1 MPVSLGRRRQVLAGE
16 SLREHRFGRKS
27 QNEDKEVESDAGGQ
41 GEEGAG
47 RPSGIGNMGR
57 RPVRRQVAVRPAKSG
72 SATPRTIC
80 SSSTSAHYSLRRA
93 VRSDR
98 PSSVPRACVIQVPA
112 KVRASLP
119 GTGTR
124 TCSQRS
130 RVGLCLQ
137 SKLNWRDTTADGL
150 ALDDCRSDGN
160 ELMKGEQRTTT
171 AAGSDDGRAV
181 DLDHCHNSCQRP
193 DRSTERCR
201 CAVSRCPSPRSSHR
215 TSVMAHTAVHRAA
228 SQVYS
233 HWPLS

>member
-1 MPVSLGRRRQVLAGE
+1 M
-16 SLREHRFGRKS
+16 
-27 QNEDKEVESDAGGQ
+27 ESDAGGQ

-47 RPSGIGNMGR
+47 RPSRIGNMGR

-124 TCSQRS
+124 TENLLTALARRALSA
-130 RVGLCLQ
+130 VET
-137 SKLNWRDTTADGL
+137 KLERYHGGGL